1 MPLTV
6 TMKIFSGRPNPVWIL
21 PDSAA
26 NEFHDRITRIRSV
39 ARISNLKP
47 AGALGGL
54 GYRGFKVQ
62 AIGDP
67 NSTYIHAGIVDPGR
81 HNVTY
86 LTDDRE
92 LEKWLFA
99 TNQKNFHRDIQDHVE
114 RSLQLS
120 VAQEAII
127 LQQQPPFRICP
138 VCYAKDAPLYDQSPW
153 WQGVETSESN
163 NCYNY
168 ANNHITNTTAQP
180 GKASGHLFT
189 QENNC
194 TDPGSVL
201 AGAVSDGLVVSPNF
215 STPLAAGQGWYVA
228 LVLWPGHDF
237 HWYRQDSNGC
247 WSGKPGDDDVTSV
260 DYSHN
265 HISDPK
271 TADRGPYTTFCS
283 YMITRCGM
291 KIR

>member
-6 TMKIFSGRPNPVWIL
+6 TMKIFSGRPNPVWVL

-26 NEFHDRITRIRSV
+26 NEFHDRVSRIRST

-47 AGALGGL
+47 LGALGGL

-67 NSTYIHAGIVDPGR
+67 NSTYIHAGIVDSGR
-81 HNVTY
+81 HNPTY
-86 LTDDRE
+86 LTEDRE

-99 TNQKNFHRDIQDHVE
+99 TNQKQFPRDIQDHVE
-114 RSLQLS
+114 RDLEIA
-120 VAQEAII
+120 VAHEGII
-127 LQQQPPFRICP
+127 LRQPFGTCP
-138 VCYAKDAPLYDQSPW
+138 VCHAADALPFDTGTW
-153 WQGVETSESN
+153 VQGSGTGDYN

-168 ANNHITNTTAQP
+168 ANNRITNTFAQP
-180 GKASGHLFT
+180 GKASGNPFT

-201 AGAVSDGLVVSPNF
+201 AGAISDGLLTSPNF
-215 STPLAAGQGWYVA
+215 TNPLAANQGWYVA

-247 WSGKPGDDDVTSV
+247 WSGKPDGDDVTNG
-260 DYSHN
+260 DNSHN

-271 TADRGPYTTFCS
+271 TADRGPYTLFCS
-283 YMITRCGM
+283 YMITRCGV

>member
-21 PDSAA
+21 PDAAA
-26 NEFHDRITRIRSV
+26 NEFNDRLARI
-39 ARISNLKP
+39 ARTASISNLKP
-47 AGALGGL
+47 AGTLGTL

-62 AIGDP
+62 HVGQSEA
-67 NSTYIHAGIVDPGR
+67 TYINAGIIDRGR
-81 HNVTY
+81 HNPTF
-86 LTDDRE
+86 LTEDRE

-99 TNQKNFHRDIQDHVE
+99 TSQKQFHREIQDHVE
-114 RSLQLS
+114 RSLQTA
-120 VAQEAII
+120 VAQQGII
-127 LQQQPPFRICP
+127 LQQILGRCPICH
-138 VCYAKDAPLYDQSPW
+138 AKDAPLFDAKPW

-168 ANNHITNTTAQP
+168 ANNRITNTFAQP
-180 GKASGHLFT
+180 GKVSGNLFT

-201 AGAVSDGLVVSPNF
+201 AGAVSDGLVASPNF
-215 STPLAAGQGWYVA
+215 TDPLAEGKGWYVA

-237 HWYRQDSNGC
+237 HWYRQDSAGC
-247 WSGKPGDDDVTSV
+247 WSSKSGDDDVTNG

-283 YMITRCGM
+283 YMITRCGV
-291 KIR
+291 KIS

>member
-6 TMKIFSGRPNPVWIL
+6 TMKIFSGRPNPTWVL
-21 PDSAA
+21 PEAAA
-26 NEFHDRITRIRSV
+26 NEFNDRLARIGRTAS
-39 ARISNLKP
+39 ISNLKP
-47 AGALGGL
+47 AGTLSTL
-54 GYRGFKVQ
+54 GYRGFKIQSVGQ
-62 AIGDP
+62 SEP
-67 NSTYIHAGIVDPGR
+67 TYINAGIIDRGR
-81 HNVTY
+81 HKPTF
-86 LTDDRE
+86 LTEDRD
-92 LEKWLFA
+92 LERWLFS
-99 TNQKNFHRDIQDHVE
+99 TNQKQFSRDLQDHVE
-114 RSLQLS
+114 RSFQLA
-120 VAQEAII
+120 VEHEGII
-127 LQQQPPFRICP
+127 LKQPFATCP
-138 VCYAKDAPLYDQSPW
+138 TSQAKDAPLYDQAPW

-201 AGAVSDGLVVSPNF
+201 AGAASDGLVASPNF

-260 DYSHN
+260 DYSH
-265 HISDPK
+265 HPISDPK
-271 TADRGPYTTFCS
+271 TADRGPYTTFCT
-283 YMITRCGM
+283 YMITRCGI

>member
-1 MPLTV
+1 MSLTV
-6 TMKIFSGRPNPVWIL
+6 TMKIFSGRPNPVWVL
-21 PDSAA
+21 PEASA
-26 NEFHDRITRIRSV
+26 NEFNDRLARI
-39 ARISNLKP
+39 ARTASISNLKP
-47 AGALGGL
+47 AGTLNSL
-54 GYRGFKVQ
+54 GYHGFKVQ
-62 AIGDP
+62 SVGQSDAI
-67 NSTYIHAGIVDPGR
+67 YISAGIIDRGR
-81 HNVTY
+81 HKPTFLTEDRDLERWLLSTNV
-86 LTDDRE
+86 
-92 LEKWLFA
+92 KQFS
-99 TNQKNFHRDIQDHVE
+99 RDLQDHVE
-114 RSLQLS
+114 RSLQLA
-120 VAQEAII
+120 VAHEGII
-127 LQQQPPFRICP
+127 LKQPFATCP
-138 VCYAKDAPLYDQSPW
+138 TSQAKDAPLYDPSPW

-194 TDPGSVL
+194 TEPGSVL
-201 AGAVSDGLVVSPNF
+201 AGAVSDGLIASPNF

-247 WSGKPGDDDVTSV
+247 WSGKPGDDDVTST

-265 HISDPK
+265 HITDPK
-271 TADRGPYTTFCS
+271 LADRGPYTVFCS
-283 YMITRCGM
+283 YMITRCGI